1 MTIGPVQLIV
11 LGFDHPNFQGEIIA
25 ELERLRDNDVVR
37 VMDALAVY
45 KDTDGNVEV
54 AHLNTLTKDD
64 AIELGSTIGALIG
77 LEIEGD
83 RGMVAGAIAGAQV
96 GAESEGFQVFDEEEA
111 WDVIDEIPAG
121 SAAALILLEH
131 RWAISLR
138 ETVARTGGYRINDA
152 FISPLDLVDL
162 GLHTVEE
169 ARQIH
174 EMSSGRG

>member
-1 MTIGPVQLIV
+1 MTIGPIQLIV

-37 VMDALAVY
+37 VMDALAVF
-45 KDTDGNVEV
+45 KDSDGNVEV

-64 AIELGSTIGALIG
+64 AIEVGSTIGALIG

-83 RGMVAGAIAGAQV
+83 RGIVAGAIV
-96 GAESEGFQVFDEEEA
+96 GAEVGAQTEAFEVFDEDEA
-111 WDVIDEIPAG
+111 WDVIEEIPNG
-121 SAAALILLEH
+121 TAAALILLEH

-138 ETVARTGGYRINDA
+138 DAVARTGGYRINDA

-169 ARQIH
+169 AQQIH
-174 EMSSGRG
+174 EMASRWG